1 MCHRLRGEYVS
12 KADISTE
19 GGQSIWYH
27 SNFRGRVQQFA
38 GVAGPHHAR
47 GAAIWPCL
55 AGMAVAVIERGE
67 VPVDDRLTMIH
78 AKPAGITEG
87 SPLTRRA
94 HLMALSGLLL
104 AALAAG
110 PAAAHPHVFVTAK
123 AEIVFA
129 PDGSVQAIRNRWS
142 FDEAYSA
149 YITQGLDK
157 NGDGKLTSDELAELA
172 KINVELLPDVE
183 FFTAAKLN
191 GRKQE
196 FGTPGEQVM
205 SYDNKVLTLVFTLP
219 LKTPAKARSFGIEIG
234 DPTYFVAFSIIDEPD
249 AVVTKGAPQGCVVR
263 VNRPPKL
270 DDATQ
275 KRLAEA
281 DITATPDVSGLEIVT
296 RALVACP

>member
-1 MCHRLRGEYVS
+1 
-12 KADISTE
+12 
-19 GGQSIWYH
+19 
-27 SNFRGRVQQFA
+27 
-38 GVAGPHHAR
+38 
-47 GAAIWPCL
+47 
-55 AGMAVAVIERGE
+55 
-67 VPVDDRLTMIH
+67 MIH
-78 AKPAGITEG
+78 ASGITEG

-104 AALAAG
+104 AAITAG

-129 PDGSVQAIRNRWS
+129 ADGSVQAIRNRWS

-172 KINVELLPDVE
+172 KINVESLPDVE

-205 SYDNKVLTLVFTLP
+205 TYDNKVLTLVFTLP

-234 DPTYFVAFSIIDEPD
+234 DPTYFVAFSIVDEPD

>member
-1 MCHRLRGEYVS
+1 M
-12 KADISTE
+12 STG

-27 SNFRGRVQQFA
+27 SSFRGWVQRFARMVLRVLREAPRF
-38 GVAGPHHAR
+38 GPVWRRWLLWSSH
-47 GAAIWPCL
+47 P
-55 AGMAVAVIERGE
+55 VTV
-67 VPVDDRLTMIH
+67 VDDRFTMIH
-78 AKPAGITEG
+78 PSGITEV

-94 HLMALSGLLL
+94 SLTALAGLLL
-104 AALAAG
+104 AVIGAG
-110 PAAAHPHVFVTAK
+110 PAAAHPHVFVAAK

-129 PDGSVQAIRNRWS
+129 PDGSVQAIRHHWS

-149 YITQGLDK
+149 YMVQGLDK
-157 NGDGKLTSDELAELA
+157 NGDGKITPDELAELA
-172 KINVELLPDVE
+172 KINVESLPDVE

-205 SYDNKVLTLVFTLP
+205 SFDNKVLTLVFTLP
-219 LKTPAKARSFGIEIG
+219 LKTPARARSFGIEIG
-234 DPTYFVAFSIIDEPD
+234 DPTYFVAFDIVDSPD

-281 DITATPDVSGLEIVT
+281 DITATPDVSGLEVTT

>member
-1 MCHRLRGEYVS
+1 MLHRLCGEYVS
-12 KADISTE
+12 KADISTG
-19 GGQSIWYH
+19 GGQSLWYH
-27 SNFRGRVQQFA
+27 SSFRGRVQRFA
-38 GVAGPHHAR
+38 SVAGTRHAR
-47 GAAIWPCL
+47 GAAIWPSL

-67 VPVDDRLTMIH
+67 APVDDRFTMIH
-78 AKPAGITEG
+78 ASGITEG
-87 SPLTRRA
+87 SPLTRHA

-104 AALAAG
+104 AAIAAG

-129 PDGSVQAIRNRWS
+129 ADGSVQAIRNRWS

-172 KINVELLPDVE
+172 KINVESLPDVE

-219 LKTPAKARSFGIEIG
+219 LKTPAKVRSFGIEIG
-234 DPTYFVAFSIIDEPD
+234 DPTYFVAFNIVDEPD

>member
-1 MCHRLRGEYVS
+1 MLRRLRGEYVS

-19 GGQSIWYH
+19 VGQLIWYH
-27 SNFRGRVQQFA
+27 SSFRGRVQRFA
-38 GVAGPHHAR
+38 GVADAR
-47 GAAIWPCL
+47 RVGGAAIWPRL
-55 AGMAVAVIERGE
+55 AGMAVAAIGRDEA
-67 VPVDDRLTMIH
+67 PVDDRFTMIH
-78 AKPAGITEG
+78 PSGITEV

-94 HLMALSGLLL
+94 SLTALAGLLL
-104 AALAAG
+104 AAIAAG
-110 PAAAHPHVFVTAK
+110 PAAAHPHVFVAAK
-123 AEIVFA
+123 TEIVFA
-129 PDGSVQAIRNRWS
+129 ADGSVQAIRNRWS

-172 KINVELLPDVE
+172 KINVESLPDVE

-205 SYDNKVLTLVFTLP
+205 TYDNKVLTLVFTLP

-234 DPTYFVAFSIIDEPD
+234 DPTYFVAFSIVDEPD

-263 VNRPPKL
+263 INRPPKL

>member
-1 MCHRLRGEYVS
+1 MLRRLRGEYVS
-12 KADISTE
+12 KADISTG

-27 SNFRGRVQQFA
+27 SNFRGRVQRFA
-38 GVAGPHHAR
+38 GVAGERHAR

-55 AGMAVAVIERGE
+55 TGMAVAVIERGE
-67 VPVDDRLTMIH
+67 APVDDRLTMIH
-78 AKPAGITEG
+78 ASGITGG

-94 HLMALSGLLL
+94 HLTALSGLLL
-104 AALAAG
+104 AAIAAG

-129 PDGSVQAIRNRWS
+129 ADGSVQAIRNRWS

-172 KINVELLPDVE
+172 KINVESLPDVE

-234 DPTYFVAFSIIDEPD
+234 DPTYFVAFSIVDEPD

-281 DITATPDVSGLEIVT
+281 DITATPDVSGLEVVT

>member
-1 MCHRLRGEYVS
+1 MLRRLRGEYVS
-12 KADISTE
+12 KADISTG
-19 GGQSIWYH
+19 GGQSLWYH
-27 SNFRGRVQQFA
+27 SSFRGRVQRFA
-38 GVAGPHHAR
+38 SAAGTRHAR
-47 GAAIWPCL
+47 GAAIWPSL

-67 VPVDDRLTMIH
+67 APVDDRFTMIH
-78 AKPAGITEG
+78 ASGITEG
-87 SPLTRRA
+87 SPLTRHA

-104 AALAAG
+104 AAIAAG

-129 PDGSVQAIRNRWS
+129 ADGSVQAIRNRWS

-172 KINVELLPDVE
+172 KINVESLPDVE

-219 LKTPAKARSFGIEIG
+219 LKTPAKVRSFGIEIG
-234 DPTYFVAFSIIDEPD
+234 DPTYFVAFNIVDEPD

>member
-1 MCHRLRGEYVS
+1 M
-12 KADISTE
+12 
-19 GGQSIWYH
+19 
-27 SNFRGRVQQFA
+27 
-38 GVAGPHHAR
+38 
-47 GAAIWPCL
+47 
-55 AGMAVAVIERGE
+55 
-67 VPVDDRLTMIH
+67 
-78 AKPAGITEG
+78 
-87 SPLTRRA
+87 TRRA
-94 HLMALSGLLL
+94 YLTALSGFLL
-104 AALAAG
+104 AALAVGQAV
-110 PAAAHPHVFVTAK
+110 AHPHVFVDAK

-129 PDGSVQAIRNRWS
+129 PDGSIQAIRHRWS

-172 KINVELLPDVE
+172 KINVESLPDVE

-205 SYDNKVLTLVFTLP
+205 SYEDKILTLTFALP

-234 DPTYFVAFSIIDEPD
+234 DPTYFVAFTIVDAPD
-249 AVVTKGAPQGCVVR
+249 AVVIKDAPQGCVVR

-281 DITATPDVSGLEIVT
+281 DITAMPDVSGLEITT

>member
-1 MCHRLRGEYVS
+1 MLRRLRGKYVS
-12 KADISTE
+12 KADISTG

-27 SNFRGRVQQFA
+27 SSFRGRVQRFA
-38 GVAGPHHAR
+38 SATGKRHAR

-55 AGMAVAVIERGE
+55 PGMAVEVIRRDEAF
-67 VPVDDRLTMIH
+67 VDDRLTMLH
-78 AKPAGITEG
+78 AKPTGITEG

-94 HLMALSGLLL
+94 HLTALSGLLL
-104 AALAAG
+104 AAIAAG

-129 PDGSVQAIRNRWS
+129 TDGSVQAIRNRWS

-172 KINVELLPDVE
+172 KINVESLPDVE

-234 DPTYFVAFSIIDEPD
+234 DPTYFVAFNIVDEPD

-270 DDATQ
+270 DDSTQ